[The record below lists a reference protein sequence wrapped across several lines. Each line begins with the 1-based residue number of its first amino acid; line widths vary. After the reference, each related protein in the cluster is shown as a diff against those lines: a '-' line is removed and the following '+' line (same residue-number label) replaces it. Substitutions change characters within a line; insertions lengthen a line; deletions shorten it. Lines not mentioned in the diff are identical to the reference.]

1 MTLVGTNSRLEIA
14 QDAGPQDWLI
24 TARVRQMKWRR
35 TKRLLDALLTAAK
48 GFVLNPGGQATRT
61 RRAGVGQMQG
71 SAKKIFQVSANWDPE
86 AGVWWCSNG
95 ELPIT
100 TEAPTF
106 DQLVAR
112 VMEIAPEIAE
122 LNGIAPRGEEI
133 EIHVI
138 GERVQ
143 SIAVSA
149 AA

>member
-1 MTLVGTNSRLEIA
+1 VNA
-14 QDAGPQDWLI
+14 
-24 TARVRQMKWRR
+24 KW
-35 TKRLLDALLTAAK
+35 D
-48 GFVLNPGGQATRT
+48 Q
-61 RRAGVGQMQG
+61 
-71 SAKKIFQVSANWDPE
+71 E
-86 AGVWWCSNG
+86 AGIWWCSND
-95 ELPIT
+95 ELPVT

-133 EIHVI
+133 EIHVT

-149 AA
+149 VA

>member
-1 MTLVGTNSRLEIA
+1 
-14 QDAGPQDWLI
+14 
-24 TARVRQMKWRR
+24 
-35 TKRLLDALLTAAK
+35 
-48 GFVLNPGGQATRT
+48 
-61 RRAGVGQMQG
+61 MQG
-71 SAKKIFQVSANWDPE
+71 SAKKVFQVTAKWDPE
-86 AGVWWCSNG
+86 TAVWWCSNG
-95 ELPIT
+95 ELPVT

-106 DQLVAR
+106 DQLVTR

-149 AA
+149 AT

>member
-1 MTLVGTNSRLEIA
+1 
-14 QDAGPQDWLI
+14 
-24 TARVRQMKWRR
+24 MKWQR
-35 TKRLLDALLTAAK
+35 TKRLLDALLTAAN
-48 GFVLNPGGQATRT
+48 GFVLNPGRQAACMRRT
-61 RRAGVGQMQG
+61 GVGQMQG
-71 SAKKIFQVSANWDPE
+71 SAKKIFQVNAKWDPE

-95 ELPIT
+95 ELPVT